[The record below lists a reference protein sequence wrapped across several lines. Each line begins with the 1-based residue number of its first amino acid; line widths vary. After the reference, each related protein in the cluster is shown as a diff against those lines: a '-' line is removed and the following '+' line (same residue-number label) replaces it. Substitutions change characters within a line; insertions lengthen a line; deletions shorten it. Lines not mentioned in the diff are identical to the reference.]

1 VEVAG
6 YLVIGTIHLP
16 RLPNIDSKAE
26 HDLEEIIGR
35 AVSEARLLEQLGY
48 DAVMIENYGDHPYRK
63 RVLDPLAISF
73 MSIVVRSIVKTASIE
88 VGVNMLRNSAREAYS
103 IAVASGARFIRVNS
117 LVETIVSDSGI
128 IEPEAPRLSS
138 IRRNYPWLTSS
149 PP

>member
-6 YLVIGTIHLP
+6 YIVIGTILLP
-16 RLPNIDSKAE
+16 RLLYIDSKAE

-35 AVSEARLLEQLGY
+35 AVSEAWLLEQLGY
-48 DAVMIENYGDHPYRK
+48 DAVMIENYGDHLYRK

-73 MSIVVRSIVKTASIE
+73 MSIVVRSIVKTALIE

-138 IRRNYPWLTSS
+138 IRRNYPWPNWTAL
-149 PP
+149 